1 MGYTT
6 QGIRNIALVGSAGGG
21 KTLLLEALL
30 LEAGAIRNKGNLQR
44 GATVSDF
51 DPQEK
56 RLQHSLDPA
65 ICGFDFDTT
74 HLNLIDTPG
83 YPDFLGRTLSVLEA
97 VEAVAIVVSAAGGV
111 DTLTRRLMEFAR
123 ERELCRLIVVN
134 KIDRADA
141 RAADLLEELRGA
153 FGPECLPLDLPAG
166 EGTAVVDC
174 FFCPDGEPRPDADRS
189 DGASHSAAASRSNG
203 ASGSATTAR
212 PDATTRSTSA
222 SSPDGTSRRET
233 DFSSVPAAHT
243 QIVDQVVELDE
254 DLMALYL
261 EQGAELSP
269 EQLHDPFER
278 ALREGHLI
286 PVCFVSAETGAG
298 VPELLRIFS
307 RLMPNPTEG
316 NAPPF
321 FKGEGAG
328 ARPVQVKPDAD
339 KHVVAHVFK
348 TSIDPYV
355 GKLGMVRVHQGTIRQ
370 GSQLFVGDARK
381 PIKIAHILKLM
392 GKDTVEMARAIPGDI
407 CAIPKIDE
415 LHLDAVLHDSHDED
429 HYHLKPVSFPPPMLG
444 IAIEPERRGDEQ
456 RLADTLHK
464 LMAEDPCVRIEHH
477 PAVNET
483 VIYGMGELH
492 LRVLLERM
500 TERYG
505 VHIKTRPPSVP
516 YRETITR
523 PAAGHCRHK
532 KQTGGAG
539 QFGEVFL
546 RVEALARGEG
556 FEFVDEVVG
565 GAIPGQF
572 IPAVEKGV
580 RQVLSEGALAG
591 FPLQDLRVI
600 LYDGK
605 HHPVDSKE
613 VAFASAG
620 RKAFLEAIQKA
631 SPIVLEPV
639 MRVEITAPSTSIG
652 GITGDLAT
660 RRARI
665 SGNNALP
672 GQRAT
677 VEALVP
683 LAEISEYQ
691 LRLKALTGGEGAYAM
706 ELSHYDPVPARRQ
719 QQLVQAWRP
728 RAEAD

>member
-6 QGIRNIALVGSAGGG
+6 QGIRNVALVGTAGGG

-30 LEAGAIRNKGNLQR
+30 VQAGAIRTKGSLQR
-44 GATVSDF
+44 GTTVSDF

-65 ICGFDFDTT
+65 ICGFDYDATRI
-74 HLNLIDTPG
+74 NLIDTPG

-97 VEAVAIVVSAAGGV
+97 VEAVAIVVSAVNGV
-111 DTLTRRLMEFAR
+111 DTLTQRLMDFAR
-123 ERELCRLIVVN
+123 DRELCRLIVVN
-134 KIDRADA
+134 KIDSRDA
-141 RAADLLEELRGA
+141 RSAEVLQELRTT
-153 FGPECLPLDLPAG
+153 FGPECLPLNLPADG
-166 EGTAVVDC
+166 GGSVVDC
-174 FFCPDGEPRPDADRS
+174 FFQPDGK
-189 DGASHSAAASRSNG
+189 SA
-203 ASGSATTAR
+203 
-212 PDATTRSTSA
+212 
-222 SSPDGTSRRET
+222 
-233 DFSSVPAAHT
+233 DFSSVAAAHT

-254 DLMALYL
+254 QLMAVYL
-261 EQGAELSP
+261 EQGDALSP
-269 EQLHDPFER
+269 EQLHDPFEQ
-278 ALREGHLI
+278 ALREGHLV

-298 VPELLRIFS
+298 VPELLQIFA

-316 NAPPF
+316 NPPPF
-321 FKGEGAG
+321 LKGEGEA
-328 ARPVQVKPDAD
+328 AQRVQINPDPGR
-339 KHVVAHVFK
+339 HVVAHVFK

-355 GKLGMVRVHQGTIRQ
+355 GKLGVLRVHQGTVRQ

-381 PIKIAHILKLM
+381 PIKIAHLLKVT
-392 GKDTVEMARAIPGDI
+392 GKDTAEIPQAIPGDI
-407 CAIPKIDE
+407 CAVAKVDE

-429 HYHLKPVSFPPPMLG
+429 QYHLKPVSFPPPMLG

-477 PAVNET
+477 AAVNET

-500 TERYG
+500 AERYG
-505 VHIKTRPPSVP
+505 VHVKTHTPSVP

-523 PAAGHCRHK
+523 PADGHCRHK

-546 RVEALARGEG
+546 RVEALGRGEG

-591 FPLQDLRVI
+591 FPLQDIRVTV
-600 LYDGK
+600 YDGK

-620 RKAFLEAIQKA
+620 RKAFLEAIRKA
-631 SPIVLEPV
+631 GPIVLEPV
-639 MRVEITAPSTSIG
+639 MRLDITAPATSIG
-652 GITGDLAT
+652 DLTGDLAT

-665 SGNNALP
+665 SGNSTLP

-677 VEALVP
+677 LRALVP

-691 LRLKALTGGEGAYAM
+691 SRLKALTGGEGAYAM

-719 QQLVQAWRP
+719 QQLVQTWRP
-728 RAEAD
+728 RSEEE

>member
-1 MGYTT
+1 MGYST
-6 QGIRNIALVGSAGGG
+6 QGIRNIALVGSAACG
-21 KTLLLEALL
+21 KTLLLESLL
-30 LEAGAIRNKGNLQR
+30 LQAGAIRNKGSLQR
-44 GATVSDF
+44 GGTVSDF

-56 RLQHSLDPA
+56 KLQHSLDPA
-65 ICGFDFDTT
+65 ICGFDCNST
-74 HLNLIDTPG
+74 HINIIDTPG
-83 YPDFLGRTLSVLEA
+83 FPDFLGRTLSVLEA
-97 VEAVAIVVSAAGGV
+97 VESVAVVVNAVNGIDS
-111 DTLTRRLMEFAR
+111 LTQRLMDFAR
-123 ERELCRLIVVN
+123 ERELCRLVVIN
-134 KIDRADA
+134 KIDCHDA
-141 RAADLLEELRGA
+141 RPAEVLEELRNA
-153 FGPECLPLDLPAG
+153 FGCECLPLNLPANDG
-166 EGTAVVDC
+166 AAVVDC
-174 FFCPDGEPRPDADRS
+174 FFKPE
-189 DGASHSAAASRSNG
+189 
-203 ASGSATTAR
+203 
-212 PDATTRSTSA
+212 
-222 SSPDGTSRRET
+222 GTP
-233 DFSSVPAAHT
+233 DFSSVAAAHT

-254 DLMALYL
+254 ELMAVYL
-261 EQGAELSP
+261 EQGDVLSP
-269 EQLHDPFER
+269 EQLHCPFEQ

-298 VPELLRIFS
+298 IPELLQIID

-316 NAPPF
+316 NPPLF
-321 FKGEGAG
+321 FKGEGDG
-328 ARPVQVKPDAD
+328 AQRVRITPDPD

-355 GKLGMVRVHQGTIRQ
+355 GKLGVIRIHQGTVRQ

-381 PIKIAHILKLM
+381 PIKIAHLLKLM
-392 GKDTVEMARAIPGDI
+392 GKETVEVPQAIPGDI
-407 CAIPKIDE
+407 CAVAKIDE

-429 HYHLKPVSFPPPMLG
+429 QYHLKPVTFPPPMLG

-456 RLADTLHK
+456 RLADCLHK

-477 PAVNET
+477 AAVNET
-483 VIYGMGELH
+483 VIYGTGELH

-505 VHIKTRPPSVP
+505 VHIKTHPPSVP

-523 PAAGHCRHK
+523 YAEGHCRHK

-546 RVEALARGEG
+546 RVEALGRGEG

-580 RQVLSEGALAG
+580 RQVLAEGAIAG
-591 FPLQDLRVI
+591 FPMQDLRVTV
-600 LYDGK
+600 YDGK

-620 RKAFLEAIQKA
+620 RKAFLEAVQKA
-631 SPIVLEPV
+631 NPIVLEPV
-639 MRVEITAPSTSIG
+639 MKVEITAPASAIG
-652 GITGDLAT
+652 DITGDLAT

-665 SGNNALP
+665 HGNSALP

-677 VEALVP
+677 LQALVP

-706 ELSHYDPVPARRQ
+706 ELSHYDPVPIRRQ

-728 RAEAD
+728 RADSD

>member
-6 QGIRNIALVGSAGGG
+6 QGIRNIALAGSASAG

-30 LEAGAIRNKGNLQR
+30 LQAGAIRTKGNLQR
-44 GATVSDF
+44 GSTVSDF

-56 RLQHSLDPA
+56 RLQHSLDPT
-65 ICGFDFDTT
+65 ICGFDFDSS
-74 HLNLIDTPG
+74 HINLIDTPG
-83 YPDFLGRTLSVLEA
+83 YPDFIGRTLSVLEA
-97 VEAVAIVVSAAGGV
+97 VESIAIVVNATCGI
-111 DTLTRRLMEFAR
+111 DILTERLMDFAR
-123 ERELCRLIVVN
+123 DRGLCRLIVVN
-134 KIDRADA
+134 KIDSRDA
-141 RAADLLEELRGA
+141 RPGDVLAQLRER
-153 FGPECLPLDLPAG
+153 FGPECLPLDLPTRGG
-166 EGTAVVDC
+166 EGVVDC
-174 FFCPDGEPRPDADRS
+174 FFRPE
-189 DGASHSAAASRSNG
+189 GPTWG
-203 ASGSATTAR
+203 QASGQ
-212 PDATTRSTSA
+212 P
-222 SSPDGTSRRET
+222 T
-233 DFSSVPAAHT
+233 DFSSVIGAHT

-254 DLMALYL
+254 QLMALYL

-269 EQLHDPFER
+269 EQLHCPFEQ

-298 VPELLRIFS
+298 IPELLRIFAQ
-307 RLMPNPTEG
+307 LMPNPTEG
-316 NAPPF
+316 NPPPF
-321 FKGEGAG
+321 LKGEDGA
-328 ARPVQVKPDAD
+328 AQRVEVSPDPE

-348 TSIDPYV
+348 TTIDPYV
-355 GKLGMVRVHQGTIRQ
+355 GKLAVFRVHQGTVRQ

-381 PIKIAHILKLM
+381 PVKVAHLLRVM
-392 GKDTVEMARAIPGDI
+392 GKETGEIPVAIPGDI
-407 CAIPKIDE
+407 CAVAKLDD

-464 LMAEDPCVRIEHH
+464 LMAEDPCIRIEHH
-477 PAVNET
+477 AALNET
-483 VIYGMGELH
+483 VIYGTGELH

-505 VHIKTRPPSVP
+505 VHVKTHPPSVP

-523 PAAGHCRHK
+523 QAEGHCRHK

-546 RVEALARGEG
+546 RVEALERGAG

-580 RQVLSEGALAG
+580 RQVLSEGAVAG
-591 FPLQDLRVI
+591 FPLQDLRVTV
-600 LYDGK
+600 YDGK

-620 RKAFLEAIQKA
+620 RKAFLDAVQKA
-631 SPIVLEPV
+631 HPIVLEPV
-639 MRVEITAPSTSIG
+639 MRLEITAPASAIG
-652 GITGDLAT
+652 DITGDLAT

-665 SGNNALP
+665 NGNNTLP
-672 GQRAT
+672 GQRAALQ
-677 VEALVP
+677 ALVP

-706 ELSHYDPVPARRQ
+706 ELSHYDPVPPRRQ
-719 QQLVQAWRP
+719 QELVQAWRP
-728 RAEAD
+728 RSDSE